1 MKKQNQK
8 EEIQSRREFFKK
20 AAQTALPILGVTLLA
35 SNPVV
40 AKAAEKIVNN
50 ESGCYWGCSYTCTG
64 TCSSCT
70 GTCLGCTGTCTSC
83 TGTCTS
89 CIGTCVGTCVG
100 GCWGLVYY

>member
-1 MKKQNQK
+1 MKKLNEK

-40 AKAAEKIVNN
+40 AKAAEKVVNN
-50 ESGCYWGCSYTCTG
+50 ESGCYWGCSYTCIG

-70 GTCLGCTGTCTSC
+70 GTCLSCTGTCTSC
-83 TGTCTS
+83 TGTCLS
-89 CIGTCVGTCVG
+89 CIGTCTGTCVG
-100 GCWGLVYY
+100 GCWGLAYY